1 VLYSK
6 IDAIEAEKERE
17 SNGAKERAREQRGQ
31 RESKRP
37 TVLYAARPLYIGSRK
52 VGGNDGQK

>member
-1 VLYSK
+1 MLYSK

-17 SNGAKERAREQRGQ
+17 REQRGQ